1 MTHRLSHHAAQRGQ
15 QRGVPERLIA
25 LVVDHHDI
33 EFDVEDG
40 CRLLRLSRKMA
51 AAVAASAEAPGEASR
66 LAAFALIHS
75 DRTDQIVTVLR
86 DRAGARGRRYR
97 RRIR

>member
-1 MTHRLSHHAAQRGQ
+1 MTHRLSQHAARRSQ
-15 QRGVPERLIA
+15 QRGIPDRLIG
-25 LVVDHHDI
+25 LVIDHHDI
-33 EFDVEDG
+33 EFDVDNG

-51 AAVAASAEAPGEASR
+51 AAVAASEKAPGDESR
-66 LAAFALIHS
+66 LAGFALVHS

-97 RRIR
+97 RPIR